1 MFRNKL
7 CLLICLCLPL
17 ASALA
22 ESPYL
27 ISEEMI
33 VAETVNYSKTATIEL
48 GAYERDYNASASEF
62 YPYTYTLATE
72 VNNASFLK
80 YHVARSQQVK
90 AGDLLATFTLDVDE
104 AATASAR
111 LSLERARKEYETG
124 MQEKREAI
132 SEQLEA
138 LSAIRDPYER
148 ELASLRIQ
156 RAQVAFEQYCYQ
168 QDCTIAQLSEALSE
182 LEEANSSIHLYAP
195 YDGTITALT
204 YKREGER
211 VYAGEGL
218 VTMYREDGMLLR
230 ISNDQLYFR
239 YGMPVTV
246 TSGTKNHQKV
256 FQGQVVAADNV
267 LPQSRRQGYAY
278 IQMEPF
284 ESEEKTRLTRLTVTG
299 TSQSLQ
305 DIMVIPRRALT
316 MDGGKYYVE
325 CLVNNTLQKRYVN
338 LGLMTMSNAWVLQ
351 GLDIGDT
358 IIID

>member
-124 MQEKREAI
+124 IQEKREAI

-138 LSAIRDPYER
+138 LSAIRDPYQR
-148 ELASLRIQ
+148 ELRGLNRTMMISPRT
-156 RAQVAFEQYCYQ
+156 VEV
-168 QDCTIAQLSEALSE
+168 
-182 LEEANSSIHLYAP
+182 SI
-195 YDGTITALT
+195 
-204 YKREGER
+204 
-211 VYAGEGL
+211 
-218 VTMYREDGMLLR
+218 
-230 ISNDQLYFR
+230 
-239 YGMPVTV
+239 
-246 TSGTKNHQKV
+246 
-256 FQGQVVAADNV
+256 
-267 LPQSRRQGYAY
+267 
-278 IQMEPF
+278 
-284 ESEEKTRLTRLTVTG
+284 
-299 TSQSLQ
+299 
-305 DIMVIPRRALT
+305 
-316 MDGGKYYVE
+316 
-325 CLVNNTLQKRYVN
+325 TL
-338 LGLMTMSNAWVLQ
+338 
-351 GLDIGDT
+351 
-358 IIID
+358 